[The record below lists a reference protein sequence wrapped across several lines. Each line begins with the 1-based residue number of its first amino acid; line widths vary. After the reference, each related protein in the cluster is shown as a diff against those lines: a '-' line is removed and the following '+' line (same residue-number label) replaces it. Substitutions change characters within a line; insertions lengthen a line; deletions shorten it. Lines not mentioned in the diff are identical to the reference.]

1 MVSSANAVVE
11 QQALSLYQLYDPE
24 VLANPYP
31 LFARLRTVDP
41 VHWDPFLHAWVVTRY
56 ADVVSVLEDF
66 SAHCAPAP
74 ERLDEVGLSS
84 MDRIGGA
91 LVRQMLFMDPP
102 DHTKLRAVCSVG
114 FTPHRVERLRQH
126 IQEIINGLLEPH
138 WAKGRIELMADFAD
152 RLPAIVSAE
161 ILGVPPSD
169 HEQLKAWSTDFA
181 EILGNFQHN
190 PDRSGRMLRCLDE
203 VSAYFRQAIRERQ
216 KRPAGDMISALTQAE
231 LNGQRLSEET
241 IISNCILLVVG
252 AQETTPNLIG
262 NGMLTLLRHPDEL
275 RKLRGD
281 LSQMPS
287 ALEEMLRYEAP
298 SQHTTRLALYEAE
311 LGGKPIHRGQSVI
324 AIMGAANRDPERFP
338 DPDRFDIARPD
349 NKHLAFGAGAH
360 FCFGAP
366 LARLEGHIAFTT
378 LLRRAR
384 EVVLGADR
392 LVWRDNVGLRGLRE
406 LPLWIAAA

>member
-1 MVSSANAVVE
+1 MVTSTNPVVE
-11 QQALSLYQLYDPE
+11 QQALSLYHLYDPE

-31 LFARLRTVDP
+31 LYARLRTHDP

-56 ADVVSVLEDF
+56 ADVVTVLEDF

-74 ERLDEVGLSS
+74 ERLDEMGLSS
-84 MDRIGGA
+84 MDRIGNA
-91 LVRQMLFMDPP
+91 LVQQMLFMDPP
-102 DHTKLRAVCSVG
+102 DHTKLRGVCSVA

-138 WAKGRIELMADFAD
+138 WAAGRIELMADFAD

-190 PDRSGRMLRCLDE
+190 PDRSGRMLRSLDE
-203 VSAYFRQAIRERQ
+203 MSTYFRQAIRERQ
-216 KRPAGDMISALTQAE
+216 KRPAGDMISVLTQAE
-231 LNGQRLSEET
+231 LHGERLSEDA
-241 IISNCILLVVG
+241 IISNCILLMVG

-262 NGMLTLLRHPDEL
+262 NGMLTLLRNPDEL

-281 LSQMPS
+281 LSLVSS
-287 ALEEMLRYEAP
+287 AIEEMLRYEAP
-298 SQHTTRLALYEAE
+298 SQHTTRLAPYEAE
-311 LGGKPIHRGQSVI
+311 LGGKPIRRGQSVI

-338 DPDRFDIARPD
+338 EPDRFDIARTD

-378 LLRRAR
+378 LLGRAR
-384 EVVLGADR
+384 EVVLGADH

-406 LPLWIAAA
+406 LPLWLAAV